1 MSYTSDNISESL
13 SVVAVQ
19 AFFTLQIYLFQILV
33 IFANGKGFLIL
44 ESCLQILLS
53 RIRCLQTRS
62 DVLFNN

>member
-1 MSYTSDNISESL
+1 MISESL
-13 SVVAVQ
+13 SVVAIQ
-19 AFFTLQIYLFQILV
+19 EAFFTLQIYLFQILV

-62 DVLFNN
+62 DVLFNNWS